1 MEKQVR
7 IISQGAL
14 NQRNWTSP
22 KGENVVIS
30 SVELVM
36 TDGIDTFV
44 AEVNDQKAIAINQ
57 EPLDQDAFYGVQI
70 KMSVREWK
78 NEQTQQMNHATNIRV
93 INLTKIY

>member
-57 EPLDQDAFYGVQI
+57 EPLDQDALYGAQL
-70 KMSVREWK
+70 KMTVREWK
-78 NEQTQQMNHATNIRV
+78 SEQTQMVNHATNIRV
-93 INLTKIY
+93 VNISKV

>member
-57 EPLDQDAFYGVQI
+57 EPLDQDVLYSAQL
-70 KMSVREWK
+70 KMTVREWK
-78 NEQTQQMNHATNIRV
+78 NEQTQQMNRANNIRV
-93 INLTKIY
+93 INLIKIY